1 MPPAK
6 IRNSQPKRN
15 FLASTAALVII
26 IAGMKVAAP
35 IVVPFLLSIFIA
47 IVCLSPYSWLQRKG
61 LPSALSLIIVI
72 VAALGFGFLVS
83 MIVSSSISDFSESL
97 PVYQEKLQ
105 QHAIGIITW
114 LKGFGVI
121 IPDEF
126 VSDTLKPG
134 EIMKFAGG
142 ILTGLGSV
150 FSNFILIFFTVIF
163 ILLEASGIPAK
174 IKMAAGNP
182 EAAEEQL
189 SKIIN
194 KINRY
199 VAIKTLISLITGIVI
214 SIALAI
220 IGVDYPLLW
229 GLLAFMLNYIP
240 NIGSFIAA
248 VPPILLSYIQLGGVS
263 AILTAVVFTIVNFMT
278 GNIIE
283 PKVMGRG
290 LGLSTLV
297 VFLSLVFWGWV
308 LGPVGMLLSVP
319 LTMAVKIALDN
330 REDMTLI
337 AAIMSSGK
345 Q

>member
-1 MPPAK
+1 MPADK
-6 IRNSQPKRN
+6 IGDNKHKKS
-15 FLASTAALVII
+15 FLVNAAALVII

-47 IVCLSPYSWLQRKG
+47 VVCLAPYSWLQRKG
-61 LPSALSLIIVI
+61 LPSVFSLIIVI

-83 MIVSSSISDFSESL
+83 MIVSSSISNFSDSL
-97 PVYQEKLQ
+97 PIYQAKLQ
-105 QHAIGIITW
+105 QHAIDFISW
-114 LKGFGVI
+114 LKGFGII
-121 IPDEF
+121 IPDEL

-163 ILLEASGIPAK
+163 ILLEASGIPSK
-174 IKMAAGNP
+174 IKMAADNP
-182 EAAEEQL
+182 EAAEQQL
-189 SKIIN
+189 SKIIS

-199 VAIKTLISLITGIVI
+199 VAIKTIVSLITGIVI

-229 GLLAFMLNYIP
+229 GLLAFLLNYIP
-240 NIGSFIAA
+240 TIGSFIAA
-248 VPPILLSYIQLGGVS
+248 MPAILLAFIQLGGVG
-263 AILTAVVFTIVNFMT
+263 AILTTATFAIVNFVT

-283 PKVMGRG
+283 PKVMGKG

-308 LGPVGMLLSVP
+308 LGPIGMLLSVP
-319 LTMAVKIALDN
+319 LTMAVKIAMDN

-337 AAIMSSGK
+337 TAIMGSGK
-345 Q
+345 E